1 MALSSW
7 RVNPFKA
14 GRREYFSRRLTTSL
28 LIQISLWSFVLVCL
42 ATGAYFWQTYQQAR
56 SDKLETL
63 VEESQALVA
72 RENALFERVESATTV
87 LGERFLTYYQALAE
101 EPRWQS
107 YFDDWYP
114 HAESGVQR
122 LRSEFYQGE
131 LRDEQY
137 YQYLSGFIGRFE
149 GVRDGEFKA
158 RVTLAQRT
166 LAELGP
172 AWRGRVEN
180 THISL
185 PENSLLMYSERSAW
199 GSLARADLDIREGA
213 VVRSTLQAQNPQR
226 LPNWTGLYF
235 DESAGFW
242 SITHQRPVDWQG
254 RHLITPSQD
263 IALSD
268 IFARLL
274 DGSDSETLRFILNQ
288 RSELVAADKALTE
301 GLEQAGVLHVSML
314 GNPVFSEADRLLN
327 QHAVDPEQRVI
338 ELAEDDRILIAT
350 PIEGPDWWH
359 LTVFPQ
365 SFIRDHA
372 LQQSLQVGGLGV
384 TLLLLVLLVVYVL
397 VKSEVSA
404 PLRELAR
411 TATLVGEKRYEEVAR
426 GEHMFPGARSEVG
439 LLARSMQEMAV
450 RILEHQRELEQKVT
464 ERTRQLAKAN
474 QALDKMAYLDGL
486 TGIMNRRAFDRDLA
500 ATLNKD
506 AASNW
511 YLVLADVDEFK
522 NFNDTQGHQAGD
534 QALIAV
540 AQTLDNH
547 SRHHAYRYG
556 GEEIAILL
564 EASSAD
570 EAQQKVEKLREEVEA
585 LGISHPESSPQRVT
599 VSLGGCRLKPELSA
613 KEAIEIADKALYQ
626 AKHEGRNCTRLML

>member
-1 MALSSW
+1 M
-7 RVNPFKA
+7 FT
-14 GRREYFSRRLTTSL
+14 GRRKHFSRNLTTSL

-42 ATGAYFWQTYQQAR
+42 ATGTYFWQTYQQAR
-56 SDKLETL
+56 SDKLDQL
-63 VEESQALVA
+63 VAESQALVA
-72 RENALFERVESATTV
+72 RENALFERVESATQV
-87 LGERFLTYYQALAE
+87 LGERFLTYYRALGD
-101 EPRWQS
+101 EPRWQN
-107 YFDDWYP
+107 YFDDWYL
-114 HAESGVQR
+114 HAESGVRR
-122 LRSEFYQGE
+122 LRPEFYQGE

-149 GVRDGEFKA
+149 GVRDDEFKA

-185 PENSLLMYSERSAW
+185 PENALLMYSDRSAW

-213 VVRSTLQAQNPQR
+213 VVRSTLQSYNPQR
-226 LPNWTGLYF
+226 EPNWTGLYF

-274 DGSDSETLRFILNQ
+274 DGSDRETQRFILNQ

-301 GLEQAGVLHVSML
+301 GLEEAGVLHVSML
-314 GNPVFSEADRLLN
+314 NNPVFSQADKLVN
-327 QHAVDPEQRVI
+327 QRAAEPQQRVI
-338 ELAEDDRILIAT
+338 ELAEDDRLLIAT
-350 PIEGPDWWH
+350 PIAGPDWWH

-365 SFIRDHA
+365 SLIRDHA
-372 LQQSLQVGGLGV
+372 LQQSLQVGVLGM

-404 PLRELAR
+404 PLRELSR

-426 GEHMFPGARSEVG
+426 GEHMFPEARSEVG

-450 RILEHQRELEQKVT
+450 RILQHQRELEQKVA

-474 QALDKMAYLDGL
+474 QTLDKMAYLDGL

-500 ATLNKD
+500 ATLTEG
-506 AASNW
+506 AASDW
-511 YLVLADVDEFK
+511 YLLLADVDDFK

-534 QALIAV
+534 QALIAI
-540 AQTLDNH
+540 AQTLDTH
-547 SRHHAYRYG
+547 SKHRAYRYG
-556 GEEIAILL
+556 GEEIAMLL
-564 EASSAD
+564 EASSAE
-570 EAQQKVEKLREEVEA
+570 EARRVAEKLREEVEA
-585 LGISHPESSPQRVT
+585 LGISHPASSPQQVT
-599 VSLGGCRLKPELSA
+599 ISLGGCHLTPGMSPEQ
-613 KEAIEIADKALYQ
+613 AIEIADKALYE
-626 AKHEGRNCTRLML
+626 AKHQGRNCVRLVL